1 MTFACA
7 HRGDSSVYR
16 ENTLE
21 AITSAIDKGAA
32 VVEIDVHLSS
42 DGEVVVIHDPTLERL
57 WGTKK
62 AVNELTWAEISAIR
76 TDGYRIPLLSEVL
89 ELFKG
94 KSAFLMIDMEITDPA
109 IPSVKVVIESGLP
122 LSQVTWCGNIEAM
135 KLVRSASPEARI
147 WMPWYTLDL
156 PSKSDIEQLRPEFL
170 NFNYSLV
177 TQETVKRVHEL
188 GCKVSVWTV
197 QDQPMMR
204 WAAAIGVD
212 SITSDYLDSLQSVLS
227 EHPSLDEGQPKAV
240 AEADLNLDEI
250 ERLAEILGKWAGLV
264 TTHFD
269 PGAMSFK
276 TDAGDIVTRIDL
288 LIETHVREVIRANFP
303 GHNFVGEEFGG
314 KTMPD
319 VPTWYLDPVDG
330 TTNFANRMPWS
341 SFSLALA
348 INRKPLVGV
357 VTHPWLSRVYSAR
370 LGKGA
375 KCNGVKISLAE
386 EKGAQLSS
394 RIVSTELDA
403 YLPWPGM
410 AEFLDELGKRYCT
423 MRVMGS
429 GTLTLLG
436 VAANHSIGAVISH
449 FSPIDHLAA
458 VFIVAEA
465 GGVVLNHEGQPDLFP
480 VSGGVLCAASG
491 VAAELFE
498 IWSSTRKAI
507 S

>member
-21 AITSAIDKGAA
+21 AIKSAIAKGAD

-57 WGTKK
+57 WGTRKE
-62 AVNELTWAEISAIR
+62 VNKLTWSEISSIT
-76 TDGYRIPLLSEVL
+76 TDGYRIPLLTEVL
-89 ELFKG
+89 ELFKN
-94 KSAFLMIDMEITDPA
+94 KSSLLMIDMEITDPA
-109 IPSVKVVIESGLP
+109 VPSVKVVLDSGLP
-122 LSQVTWCGNIEAM
+122 LSQVTWCGNIDAM
-135 KLVRSASPEARI
+135 KLVRGASSEARI

-156 PSKSDIEQLRPEFL
+156 PTKSDIEDLRPEFL

-197 QDQPMMR
+197 QDKPMMR

-212 SITSDYLDSLQSVLS
+212 SITSDYLSALQEVLS
-227 EHPSLDEGQPKAV
+227 ENPSLDTGQPIAV
-240 AEADLNLDEI
+240 TEADLNLDEI
-250 ERLAEILGKWAGLV
+250 ELVAELLGKWSGFV

-276 TDAGDIVTRIDL
+276 TNAGDIVTRIDL

-303 GHNFVGEEFGG
+303 GHNFVGEEYGG
-314 KTMPD
+314 KTMSG

-348 INRKPLVGV
+348 IDRKPLIGV

-370 LGKGA
+370 VGNGA
-375 KCNGVKISLAE
+375 KCNGKKISLAE
-386 EKGAQLSS
+386 ESGNKLSS

-410 AEFLDELGKRYCT
+410 SEFLAELGKRYCT
-423 MRVMGS
+423 MRIMGS

-436 VAANHSIGAVISH
+436 VAANQSVGAVISH

-458 VFIVAEA
+458 VIIVSEA
-465 GGVVLNHEGQPDLFP
+465 GGVVLNSEGKPDLFP
-480 VSGGVLCAASG
+480 SGGGVLCATKG
-491 VAAELFE
+491 VADELFE
-498 IWSSTRKAI
+498 IWSSVNKEQA
-507 S
+507 

>member
-21 AITSAIDKGAA
+21 AIKSAIDKGAQ

-57 WGTKK
+57 WGCTKQVK
-62 AVNELTWAEISAIR
+62 NLTGLEISEIR
-76 TDGYRIPLLSEVL
+76 TDGYRIPSLREVL
-89 ELFKG
+89 ELFVG
-94 KSAFLMIDMEITDPA
+94 KSSILMIDMEITEPA
-109 IPSVKVVIESGLP
+109 VPSVKVVLESALP
-122 LSQVTWCGNIEAM
+122 LSQVTWCGNTEAM
-135 KLVRSASPEARI
+135 KLVRGASYEARI
-147 WMPWYTLDL
+147 WMAWDSLEL
-156 PSKSDIEQLRPEFL
+156 PSKINIEELRPEFL
-170 NFNYSLV
+170 NFNYSSV
-177 TQETVKRVHEL
+177 TKETVKHVHEL
-188 GCKVSVWTV
+188 GCKVSVWTI
-197 QDQPMMR
+197 QDQPIMR

-212 SITSDYLDSLQSVLS
+212 SITSDYLESLQSTLR
-227 EHPSLDEGQPKAV
+227 EKPSLYEGQPMAQSEV
-240 AEADLNLDEI
+240 ELDLDEI
-250 ERLAEILGKWAGLV
+250 ERVAEILGTWSAMV

-269 PGAMSFK
+269 PGEMSFK
-276 TDAGDIVTRIDL
+276 TNAGDIVTKIDL

-314 KTMPD
+314 KTMAD

-348 INRKPLVGV
+348 LDRKPLIGV

-370 LGKGA
+370 AGRGA
-375 KCNGVKISLAE
+375 KCNGKKISLDDE
-386 EKGAQLSS
+386 TGTQLSS

-403 YLPWPGM
+403 YLPWEGM

-423 MRVMGS
+423 MRIMGS

-436 VAANHSIGAVISH
+436 VAAKHGVGAVISN

-458 VFIVAEA
+458 VIIVSEA
-465 GGVVLNHEGQPDLFP
+465 GGVVLNEQGQLDLFP
-480 VSGGVLCAASG
+480 TNGGVLCATKG
-491 VAAELFE
+491 VATELFE
-498 IWSSTRKAI
+498 IWSSVKK
-507 S
+507 

>member
-21 AITSAIDKGAA
+21 AIKSAIDKGAD

-62 AVNELTWAEISAIR
+62 DVNKLTWSEISAIR
-76 TDGYRIPLLSEVL
+76 TDGYRIPLLTEVL
-89 ELFKG
+89 ELFKN
-94 KSAFLMIDMEITDPA
+94 KNSILMIDMEITDPA
-109 IPSVKVVIESGLP
+109 VPSVKVVMDSGLP

-135 KLVRSASPEARI
+135 KLVRGASSEARI

-156 PSKSDIEQLRPEFL
+156 PSKSDVEQLRPEFL

-197 QDQPMMR
+197 QDQPIMR

-212 SITSDYLDSLQSVLS
+212 SITSDYLASLQSVLS
-227 EHPSLDEGQPKAV
+227 KNPSLDEGQPKAV
-240 AEADLNLDEI
+240 AEADLNLDEM
-250 ERLAEILGKWAGLV
+250 ERVAEILGKWAGLV

-269 PGAMSFK
+269 PGVMSFK
-276 TDAGDIVTRIDL
+276 TNAGDIVTRIDL
-288 LIETHVREVIRANFP
+288 LVETHVREVIRANFP

-314 KTMPD
+314 KTMPG

-348 INRKPLVGV
+348 IDRKPLVGV

-370 LGKGA
+370 VGKGA
-375 KCNGVKISLAE
+375 KCNGTKISLAE
-386 EKGAQLSS
+386 ETGTQLSS

-410 AEFLDELGKRYCT
+410 AEFLAELGNRYCT
-423 MRVMGS
+423 MRIMGS

-436 VAANHSIGAVISH
+436 VAANHSVGAVISH

-458 VFIVAEA
+458 VIIVSEA
-465 GGVVLNHEGQPDLFP
+465 GGVVLNSDGNPDLFP
-480 VSGGVLCAASG
+480 TSGGVLCATKG
-491 VAAELFE
+491 VAKELYG
-498 IWSSTRKAI
+498 IWSSVKRP
-507 S
+507 

>member
-21 AITSAIDKGAA
+21 AIKSAIDKGAQ

-57 WGTKK
+57 WGCTKQVK
-62 AVNELTWAEISAIR
+62 KLTWSEISAIR
-76 TDGYRIPLLSEVL
+76 TDGYRIPSLREVL
-89 ELFKG
+89 ELFIG
-94 KSAFLMIDMEITDPA
+94 KSSILMIDMEITEPA
-109 IPSVKVVIESGLP
+109 VPSVKVVLESALP

-135 KLVRSASPEARI
+135 KLVRGASYEARI
-147 WMPWYTLDL
+147 WMPWDSLDL
-156 PSKSDIEQLRPEFL
+156 PSKKNIEELRPEFL
-170 NFNYSLV
+170 NFNYSSV
-177 TQETVKRVHEL
+177 TKETVKHVHEL
-188 GCKVSVWTV
+188 GCKVSVWTI
-197 QDQPMMR
+197 QDQPIMR

-212 SITSDYLDSLQSVLS
+212 SITSDYLESLQSTLS
-227 EHPSLDEGQPKAV
+227 EKPSLYEGQPMALSE
-240 AEADLNLDEI
+240 AELDLDEI
-250 ERLAEILGKWAGLV
+250 ERVAEILGEWSAMV

-269 PGAMSFK
+269 PGEMYFK
-276 TDAGDIVTRIDL
+276 TNAGDIVTRIDL

-314 KTMPD
+314 KTMAD

-348 INRKPLVGV
+348 IDRKPLIGV

-370 LGKGA
+370 AGRGA
-375 KCNGVKISLAE
+375 KCNGKKISLDDE
-386 EKGAQLSS
+386 TGTQLSS

-403 YLPWPGM
+403 YLPWEGM

-423 MRVMGS
+423 MRIMGS

-436 VAANHSIGAVISH
+436 VAANHSVGAVISN

-458 VFIVAEA
+458 VIIVSEA
-465 GGVVLNHEGQPDLFP
+465 GGVVLNEQGKLDLFP
-480 VSGGVLCAASG
+480 TSGGVLCATKG
-491 VAAELFE
+491 VATELFE
-498 IWSSTRKAI
+498 IWSSVKK
-507 S
+507 

>member
-21 AITSAIDKGAA
+21 AIKSAIDKGAQ

-57 WGTKK
+57 WGCTKQVK
-62 AVNELTWAEISAIR
+62 NLTWSEISAFR
-76 TDGYRIPLLSEVL
+76 TDGYRIPSLREVL
-89 ELFKG
+89 ELFIG
-94 KSAFLMIDMEITDPA
+94 KSSILMIDMEITEPA
-109 IPSVKVVIESGLP
+109 VPSVKVVLESALP

-135 KLVRSASPEARI
+135 KLVRGASYEARI
-147 WMPWYTLDL
+147 WMPWDSLDL
-156 PSKSDIEQLRPEFL
+156 PSKINIEELRPEFL
-170 NFNYSLV
+170 NFNYSSV
-177 TQETVKRVHEL
+177 TKETVKHVHEL
-188 GCKVSVWTV
+188 GCKVSVWTI
-197 QDQPMMR
+197 QDQPIMR

-212 SITSDYLDSLQSVLS
+212 SITSDYLESLQSTLS
-227 EHPSLDEGQPKAV
+227 EKPSLYEGQPMALSE
-240 AEADLNLDEI
+240 AELDLDEI
-250 ERLAEILGKWAGLV
+250 ERVAEILGEWSAMV

-269 PGAMSFK
+269 PGEMYFK
-276 TDAGDIVTRIDL
+276 TNAGDIVTRIDL

-303 GHNFVGEEFGG
+303 GHNFLGEEFGG
-314 KTMPD
+314 ETMAD

-348 INRKPLVGV
+348 IDRKPLIGV

-370 LGKGA
+370 AGRGA
-375 KCNGVKISLAE
+375 KCNGKKISLDDE
-386 EKGAQLSS
+386 TGTQLSS

-403 YLPWPGM
+403 YLPWEGM

-423 MRVMGS
+423 MRIMGS

-436 VAANHSIGAVISH
+436 VAANHSVGAVISN

-458 VFIVAEA
+458 VIIVSEA
-465 GGVVLNHEGQPDLFP
+465 GGVVLNEQGELDIFP
-480 VSGGVLCAASG
+480 TSGGVLCATKG
-491 VAAELFE
+491 VATELFE
-498 IWSSTRKAI
+498 IWSSVKK
-507 S
+507 

>member
-21 AITSAIDKGAA
+21 ALKSAIDKGAD

-62 AVNELTWAEISAIR
+62 DVNKLTWSEISKIT

-89 ELFKG
+89 ALFQG
-94 KSAFLMIDMEITDPA
+94 KSSILMIDMEITDPA
-109 IPSVKVVIESGLP
+109 VPSVKVVLESCLP
-122 LSQVTWCGNIEAM
+122 LTQVTWCGNIEAM
-135 KLVRSASPEARI
+135 KLVRGASSEARI
-147 WMPWYTLDL
+147 WMPWYTLEL
-156 PSKSDIEQLRPEFL
+156 PSKSDIEVLRPEFL

-197 QDQPMMR
+197 QDQPIMR

-212 SITSDYLDSLQSVLS
+212 SITSDYLTSLQKVLS
-227 EHPSLDEGQPKAV
+227 EDPSLYEGQPKSV
-240 AEADLNLDEI
+240 KESDLDLDEI
-250 ERLAEILGKWAGLV
+250 VRVAEILGKWSGLV

-276 TDAGDIVTRIDL
+276 TNAGDIVTKIDL

-314 KTMPD
+314 KTMPG

-348 INRKPLVGV
+348 IDRKPLVGV

-370 LGKGA
+370 VGKGA
-375 KCNGVKISLAE
+375 KCNGVSISLAE
-386 EKGAQLSS
+386 ENGTQLSS

-410 AEFLDELGKRYCT
+410 DEFLNELGKRYCT
-423 MRVMGS
+423 MRIMGS

-436 VAANHSIGAVISH
+436 VAANHSVGAVISH

-458 VFIVAEA
+458 VIIVSEA
-465 GGVVLNHEGQPDLFP
+465 GGIVLNSEGKPDLFP
-480 VSGGVLCAASG
+480 ASGGVLCATKG
-491 VAAELFE
+491 VADELYG
-498 IWSSTRKAI
+498 IWSSVKKDR

>member
-21 AITSAIDKGAA
+21 AIKSAIDKGAQ

-57 WGTKK
+57 WGCTKQVK
-62 AVNELTWAEISAIR
+62 NLTWLEISEIR
-76 TDGYRIPLLSEVL
+76 TDGYRIPSLREVL
-89 ELFKG
+89 ELFIG
-94 KSAFLMIDMEITDPA
+94 KSSILMIDMEITEPA
-109 IPSVKVVIESGLP
+109 VPSVKVVLESALP

-135 KLVRSASPEARI
+135 KLVRGASYEARI
-147 WMPWYTLDL
+147 WMPWDSLDL
-156 PSKSDIEQLRPEFL
+156 PSKINIEELRPEFL
-170 NFNYSLV
+170 NFNYSSV
-177 TQETVKRVHEL
+177 TKETVKHVHEL
-188 GCKVSVWTV
+188 GCKVSVWTI
-197 QDQPMMR
+197 QDQPIMR

-212 SITSDYLDSLQSVLS
+212 SITSDYLESLQSTLS
-227 EHPSLDEGQPKAV
+227 EKPSLYEGQPMALSE
-240 AEADLNLDEI
+240 AELDLDEI
-250 ERLAEILGKWAGLV
+250 ERVAEILGEWSAMV

-269 PGAMSFK
+269 PGEMYFK
-276 TDAGDIVTRIDL
+276 TNAGDIVTRIDL

-303 GHNFVGEEFGG
+303 GHNFLGEEFGG
-314 KTMPD
+314 ETMAD

-348 INRKPLVGV
+348 IDRKPLIGV

-370 LGKGA
+370 AGRGA
-375 KCNGVKISLAE
+375 KCNGKKISLDDE
-386 EKGAQLSS
+386 TGTQLSS

-403 YLPWPGM
+403 YLPWEGM

-423 MRVMGS
+423 MRIMGS

-436 VAANHSIGAVISH
+436 VAANHSVGAVISN

-458 VFIVAEA
+458 VIIVSEA
-465 GGVVLNHEGQPDLFP
+465 GGVVLNEQGELDIFP
-480 VSGGVLCAASG
+480 TSGGVLCATKG
-491 VAAELFE
+491 VATELFE
-498 IWSSTRKAI
+498 IWSSVKK
-507 S
+507 